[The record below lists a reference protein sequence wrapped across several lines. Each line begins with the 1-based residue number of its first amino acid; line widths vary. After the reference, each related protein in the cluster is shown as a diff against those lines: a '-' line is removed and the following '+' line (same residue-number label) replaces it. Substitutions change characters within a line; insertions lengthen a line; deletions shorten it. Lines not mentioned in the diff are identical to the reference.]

1 MMEAARNVKK
11 KDVQPES
18 AQSDK
23 ILSAGKEDTKAPG
36 RFLKEQL
43 AKSARYA
50 GRRDLVEALLDSGR
64 SYTIEEVENIIAE
77 YLHGKER

>member
-1 MMEAARNVKK
+1 MEAARNVKK

-36 RFLKEQL
+36 RFLQL